1 MKKLLLLL
9 ALSTTLLSTA
19 QKGFS
24 GSWISETSS
33 YYTNIL
39 ADSTLVTR
47 VINISFHE
55 NRVIEET
62 IIKQEKDSFKTLLTN
77 KLNGYKV
84 QINYIL
90 KDDNNLTCV
99 YTGDLNRTIKLKRVI
114 KN

>member
-1 MKKLLLLL
+1 MKKLFLVL

-24 GSWISETSS
+24 GSWISDTSS
-33 YYTNIL
+33 YYTNII

-47 VINISFHE
+47 VVNISFHE

-62 IIKQEKDSFKTLLTN
+62 IIKQKKDSFKTLLVN
-77 KLNGYKV
+77 KRNGYSVEIK
-84 QINYIL
+84 YML
-90 KDDNNLTCV
+90 KDDNNLICV

-114 KN
+114 KH

>member
-19 QKGFS
+19 QRGFS

-62 IIKQEKDSFKTLLTN
+62 IIKQKKDSFKTLLTN
-77 KLNGYKV
+77 E
-84 QINYIL
+84 
-90 KDDNNLTCV
+90 
-99 YTGDLNRTIKLKRVI
+99 LKRI
-114 KN
+114 